1 MNLFPWDIAGA
12 SLNHME
18 ALFLIFWG
26 TSILLSVVRV
36 SFDLHPPQHLLP
48 HILLIVDI
56 LTGTVLIVVS
66 PDNLLCFYL
75 ILSSRAPWISSALPG
90 SLGKHQAVTRKLDV
104 YLGLLGETIDPQ
116 CIIVQ
121 CWETGNAVR
130 VQLLPYPSKVRS
142 FRISVVPG
150 SASAPHLGF
159 LGFHN
164 GTLPVDNG

>member
-1 MNLFPWDIAGA
+1 MSLQDSEFISLGYCRGISESYGSSISNFLRNLYTAVCSKSFIW
-12 SLNHME
+12 S
-18 ALFLIFWG
+18 
-26 TSILLSVVRV
+26 TSSPAFVT
-36 SFDLHPPQHLLP
+36 S
-48 HILLIVDI
+48 
-56 LTGTVLIVVS
+56 TGTVLIVVS

-75 ILSSRAPWISSALPG
+75 ILSSQAPWISSALPG